1 MSFIAKNPSV
11 WAESQPDD
19 GPPPPAPIR
28 LSVSLEP
35 DSERGHGTTPLDW
48 CFSLD
53 TDQQQIGVVYNLNL
67 QCGYRRTREEAI
79 EAGRE
84 CARSLGFTEVSCG
97 WSDTGYGYTP

>member
-1 MSFIAKNPSV
+1 MSYIAK
-11 WAESQPDD
+11 ACIGMESQPDD

-28 LSVSLEP
+28 LSVTHDLDDTGRE
-35 DSERGHGTTPLDW
+35 HGMVPHDW
-48 CFSLD
+48 SWSLD
-53 TDQQQIGVVYNLNL
+53 TDDAALGAAYNLNL